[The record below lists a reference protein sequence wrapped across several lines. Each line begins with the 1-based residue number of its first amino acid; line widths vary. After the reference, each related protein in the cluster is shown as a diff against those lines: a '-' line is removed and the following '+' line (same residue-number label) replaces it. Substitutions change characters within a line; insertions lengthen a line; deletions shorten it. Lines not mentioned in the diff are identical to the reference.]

1 MDCTQARGLLP
12 AYLDNELDPAHAV
25 QVALHLA
32 ACPACRAQSERV
44 LALRAA
50 VKEHAT
56 QYVAPAR
63 LRARLRKALRAE
75 APKRRPWASLAWA
88 WSAAASATVAF
99 AVTLA
104 MLLAQPSGDERLDR
118 ELLASHVRSLMPDHL
133 ADVASTDQHT
143 VKPWFAGK
151 LDYSPPVVDLAQ
163 QDYALAGGRLDY
175 VDARP
180 VAALAYRH
188 RLHIVN
194 LYVWP
199 DKTGRDSGPR
209 ASSLQGFQLL
219 RWSRGGM
226 RYAAVSDINAQEL
239 GEFGRLLMAQAH

>member
-1 MDCTQARGLLP
+1 MDCTQARGLLQ
-12 AYLDNELDPAHAV
+12 AYLDNELDPANAV
-25 QVALHLA
+25 RVALHLA
-32 ACPACRAQSERV
+32 GCPACQAQSERL
-44 LALRAA
+44 LALRAT

-56 QYVAPAR
+56 RYAAPAQ
-63 LRARLRKALRAE
+63 LRASLRSALRAE

-88 WSAAASATVAF
+88 WSAAGAASAAF

-104 MLLAQPSGDERLDR
+104 MLLAQPSSADRLDG

-151 LDYSPPVVDLAQ
+151 LDYSPPVVDLAR
-163 QDYALAGGRLDY
+163 QDFALAGGRLDY

-188 RLHIVN
+188 RQHIVN

-199 DKTGRDSGPR
+199 DRAARDTGPR
-209 ASSLQGFQLL
+209 ASSRQGFQLL
-219 RWSRGGM
+219 QWSQGGM
-226 RYAAVSDINAQEL
+226 RYAAVSDINAREL

>member
-12 AYLDNELDPAHAV
+12 AYLDNELDAANAV
-25 QVALHLA
+25 QLALHLA
-32 ACPACRAQSERV
+32 TCPACQAQAERL
-44 LALRAA
+44 LALRATL
-50 VKEHAT
+50 KEHAT
-56 QYVAPAR
+56 HYTAPAA
-63 LRARLRKALRAE
+63 LRASLRKALRAA
-75 APKRRPWASLAWA
+75 APRRRPWASLAWA
-88 WSAAASATVAF
+88 WSAAGAAGAAF

-104 MLLAQPSGDERLDR
+104 LLLAQPSNADRLDG

-151 LDYSPPVVDLAQ
+151 LDYSPPVIDLARQ
-163 QDYALAGGRLDY
+163 EFALLGGRVDV

-188 RLHIVN
+188 RQHIVN

-199 DKTGRDSGPR
+199 DKAGRAAAPR
-209 ASSLQGFQLL
+209 ASSQRGFQLL
-219 RWSRGGM
+219 QWSQGGM